1 MKHRLCF
8 LAGPMLSM
16 IDSSV
21 VNVAVPAIVSGLHT
35 SLGTAAWA
43 VSGYLLGLACG
54 LAATP
59 WLARRYGTLTAYG
72 AALLAFTLAS
82 AACALVPGVALLIA
96 ARVVQGLAGAPM
108 VPLAMSLILGPVR
121 GRDRTRG
128 MPASAGMLLFAAPAL
143 GPAVGG
149 LLISAFGW
157 RSVFLV
163 NVPIGLLALAGVRA
177 AGRALA
183 ADGDRAER
191 TPAGSDR
198 AARIPA
204 AGDRAAERPVGG
216 DLAAGLPADGDRA
229 ARTPAGG
236 DRAARLDVPGLLL
249 LVAGLGLATYGASR
263 GPALGW
269 LSAGAAPAWIGGLA
283 LAGAYV
289 VRERRPTTGRRAPAP
304 VRLSLLR
311 SPARARALA
320 LACIASVV
328 LFAVLF
334 LAPVFLQQ
342 IQHRGT
348 TVTGLVLLPQGIVM
362 GLASWLGSVLI
373 ERGRARPA
381 VITASVAGGFALLAA
396 STLGLLFLGQATP
409 LWVTTVLLC
418 GRGAA
423 LGLTVQP
430 LIMALLGGLPAS
442 AMPDANTLFNMAE
455 RLSGSFGIALLATLY
470 ASRAAATGS
479 PVAALHDCA
488 LVLTVAAAVGAL
500 AAACNHGVSANDAG
514 SAQGGRRGRS
524 HRSAA
529 ASQRADQAVPAGK
542 H

>member
-1 MKHRLCF
+1 MRHRLCF

-21 VNVAVPAIVSGLHT
+21 VNVAIPVIVGGLHT
-35 SLGTAAWA
+35 TLGTAAWA

-54 LAATP
+54 LAVTP
-59 WLARRYGTLTAYG
+59 WLARRYGTLPAYG

-82 AACALVPGVALLIA
+82 AACALVPGVGLLIA

-108 VPLAMSLILGPVR
+108 VPLAMSLILDPAR
-121 GRDRTRG
+121 ATDRTRG
-128 MPASAGMLLFAAPAL
+128 MPASAGVILFAAPAL

-157 RSVFLV
+157 RSVFLI

-177 AGRALA
+177 ARRAQRTG
-183 ADGDRAER
+183 GDRA
-191 TPAGSDR
+191 T
-198 AARIPA
+198 
-204 AGDRAAERPVGG
+204 
-216 DLAAGLPADGDRA
+216 GLPADGDRA
-229 ARTPAGG
+229 GRMPVGG
-236 DRAARLDVPGLLL
+236 DRAAGLPRGRAARLDVPGVLLL
-249 LVAGLGLATYGASR
+249 TAGLGLATYGASK

-269 LSAGAAPAWIGGLA
+269 LSAGAAPAWAGGLA
-283 LAGAYV
+283 LVAAYV
-289 VRERRPTTGRRAPAP
+289 LRERRPAAGRAPAP
-304 VRLSLLR
+304 VSLGLLR
-311 SPARARALA
+311 FPQRALTLA

-342 IQHRGT
+342 IQHHAV
-348 TVTGLVLLPQGIVM
+348 TVTGLVLLPQGVVM
-362 GLASWLGSVLI
+362 GLASWLGSVVV
-373 ERGRARPA
+373 ERSRTRPW
-381 VITASVAGGFALLAA
+381 VVTVSVSGGLALLAA
-396 STLGLLFLGQATP
+396 STLGLLLLTTATP
-409 LWVTTVLLC
+409 LWVTTALLC
-418 GRGAA
+418 GRGVA

-430 LIMALLGGLPAS
+430 LVMALLDGLGSA

-470 ASRAAATGS
+470 ASRAAATGF
-479 PVAALHDCA
+479 PVRALHDCA

-514 SAQGGRRGRS
+514 YAQGGRHGRR
-524 HRSAA
+524 HHSAA
-529 ASQRADQAVPAGK
+529 AKQRADQAVPTGER
-542 H
+542 

>member
-1 MKHRLCF
+1 MAGRPGDGRGEGLTLNRLPAAVRLSF

-21 VNVAVPAIVSGLHT
+21 VNVAVPGIVGGLHT

-59 WLARRYGTLTAYG
+59 WLARRYGTLPAYG

-82 AACALVPGVALLIA
+82 AACALVPSVTLLIA

-108 VPLAMSLILGPVR
+108 VPLAMSLILDPARAG
-121 GRDRTRG
+121 DRTRG
-128 MPASAGMLLFAAPAL
+128 MPASAGVVLFAAPAL

-157 RSVFLV
+157 RSIFLV
-163 NVPIGLLALAGVRA
+163 NLPIGLLALAGVRA
-177 AGRALA
+177 ARRAFAVGVPGAGLVS
-183 ADGDRAER
+183 GDRG
-191 TPAGSDR
+191 T
-198 AARIPA
+198 
-204 AGDRAAERPVGG
+204 
-216 DLAAGLPADGDRA
+216 
-229 ARTPAGG
+229 
-236 DRAARLDVPGLLL
+236 RLDITGMLLL
-249 LVAGLGLATYGASR
+249 AAGLGLATYGASK
-263 GPALGW
+263 GPSLGW
-269 LSAGAAPAWIGGLA
+269 LSPGSVLAWGAGLA
-283 LAGAYV
+283 LVACYV
-289 VRERRPTTGRRAPAP
+289 LWERLARKHRRRAPAP
-304 VRLSLLR
+304 VNLSLLR
-311 SPARARALA
+311 SPARAFTLV

-342 IQHRGT
+342 IQHHST

-373 ERGRARPA
+373 ERGKARRW
-381 VITASVAGGFALLAA
+381 VITASVTGGLALLAA
-396 STLGLLFLGQATP
+396 STLGLLLLNYGTP
-409 LWVTTVLLC
+409 LWVTTALLC
-418 GRGAA
+418 GRGVA
-423 LGLTVQP
+423 LGLTIQP
-430 LIMALLGGLPAS
+430 LVMALLDGLPAS
-442 AMPDANTLFNMAE
+442 MMPDANTLFNMAE

-470 ASRAAATGS
+470 ASRAAATGD

-488 LVLTVAAAVGAL
+488 LVLTVAAAVGAV

-514 SAQGGRRGRS
+514 FAQGGRHGRR
-524 HRSAA
+524 HHSAA
-529 ASQRADQAVPAGK
+529 ASQRADQAIPTGER
-542 H
+542 

>member
-1 MKHRLCF
+1 MHRLPAAVRLCF

-21 VNVAVPAIVSGLHT
+21 VNVAVPSIVGGLHT

-59 WLARRYGTLTAYG
+59 WLARRYGTLPAYG

-82 AACALVPGVALLIA
+82 AACALVPSVALLIA

-108 VPLAMSLILGPVR
+108 VPLAMSLILGPAR
-121 GRDRTRG
+121 AGDRTRG
-128 MPASAGMLLFAAPAL
+128 MPASAGVVLFAAPAL

-149 LLISAFGW
+149 LLIGTFGW

-163 NVPIGLLALAGVRA
+163 NLPIGLLALAGVRA
-177 AGRALA
+177 ARRALVA
-183 ADGDRAER
+183 
-191 TPAGSDR
+191 S
-198 AARIPA
+198 
-204 AGDRAAERPVGG
+204 GDRAA
-216 DLAAGLPADGDRA
+216 GLL
-229 ARTPAGG
+229 TGG

-249 LVAGLGLATYGASR
+249 LAAGLGLATYGASK

-269 LSAGAAPAWIGGLA
+269 LSAGAAPAWAGGLA

-289 VRERRPTTGRRAPAP
+289 VRERRPATGRRAPAP
-304 VRLSLLR
+304 VSLSLLR
-311 SPARARALA
+311 SPARALTLA

-342 IQHRGT
+342 IQHHST
-348 TVTGLVLLPQGIVM
+348 AVTGLVLLPQGIVM

-396 STLGLLFLGQATP
+396 STLGLLLLGPATP

-430 LIMALLGGLPAS
+430 LVMALIDGSPALPAS

-470 ASRAAATGS
+470 ASRAAATGD

-488 LVLTVAAAVGAL
+488 LVLTVAAAVGAV
-500 AAACNHGVSANDAG
+500 AAACNHGVSASDAG
-514 SAQGGRRGRS
+514 SAQGGRHGRR
-524 HRSAA
+524 HLSAA
-529 ASQRADQAVPAGK
+529 ASQRADQAVPTGER
-542 H
+542 